1 MFQFHISFPF
11 IWNCKHF
18 IWSSMAERCS
28 KWYLFTFSESALF
41 SSYLH
46 LYIWQLS
53 TKFKSFRQLN
63 VNTVPKIH
71 TSSIC
76 YYVGKTRH
84 VCVISCSSYLKQI
97 QLLRTLSTLQ
107 LNKHGKIAW
116 KNILGKLESLE
127 HHDELNMFENIR
139 NIRKYVFSTHGKAK
153 CVLETSTRWCILSKC
168 QCWIQHEMGQ

>member
-1 MFQFHISFPF
+1 M
-11 IWNCKHF
+11 
-18 IWSSMAERCS
+18 
-28 KWYLFTFSESALF
+28 FTFSESALF

-46 LYIWQLS
+46 LYIWYLS

-116 KNILGKLESLE
+116 KNILEKLESSE
-127 HHDELNMFENIR
+127 HHDELNMYE
-139 NIRKYVFSTHGKAK
+139 NIRKYVFSTHGKAE
-153 CVLETSTRWCILSKC
+153 CVSETSTRCILSQC
-168 QCWIQHEMGQ
+168 QTEIGYSTKWGNKTLSKYYVNSLFLFKTSIKM